1 MLEIDKPLLLMIMG
15 SLAEIRLWV
24 EACGGSWFTLDDLN
38 WDSPAAIPESPL
50 VDPAL
55 LLKASHA
62 IGFICGVA
70 AGLDVTPL
78 SLLWAIGVDTESP
91 ICAVDAK
98 SAPTPRKLAAP
109 VSDRR
114 RRARAVSPTRKVKP

>member
-1 MLEIDKPLLLMIMG
+1 MLEIDKPLLDMITG
-15 SLAEIRLWV
+15 ALDEIRQWV
-24 EACGGSWFTLDDLN
+24 EACGGAWFTLDDIN
-38 WDSPAAIPESPL
+38 WDSPAAIPESATVDPL
-50 VDPAL
+50 VL
-55 LLKASHA
+55 HKASHS

-78 SLLWAIGVDTESP
+78 SLLWEIGVDTESP

-98 SAPTPRKLAAP
+98 ARPTPRKLAAP
-109 VSDRR
+109 VSDKR